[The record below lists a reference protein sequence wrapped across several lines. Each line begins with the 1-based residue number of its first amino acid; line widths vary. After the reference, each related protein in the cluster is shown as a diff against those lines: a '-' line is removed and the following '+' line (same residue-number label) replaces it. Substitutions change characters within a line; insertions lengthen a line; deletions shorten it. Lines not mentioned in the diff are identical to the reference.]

1 MCTIVPIV
9 VRYFYC
15 CSITDR
21 EDSLEKNPLYF
32 LTLFAYFNVEFQ
44 FDSFCFF

>member
-21 EDSLEKNPLYF
+21 EDSVENQS
-32 LTLFAYFNVEFQ
+32 LTMPNLINLI
-44 FDSFCFF
+44 